1 MITIKISTFEDLDD
15 KIDINNEKFRD
26 IMYLYSKAL
35 KIMENKIDIIRYD
48 YEYLKEH
55 DSINHVM
62 SRIKSP
68 ESILK
73 KMQKDNLDITYKNMI
88 ANINDIAGIRIIC
101 PLKSNIYTVINYIK
115 EFNDIEIIKE
125 KDYIKHPKKSGYTS
139 YHMIAK
145 IPVYINEEI
154 SNVKLEIQIRS
165 LAMDFWASLEHK
177 IKYKP
182 NGELNENVSKE
193 LVKCAKTINRL
204 DDKMVRLFKNKGA

>member
-139 YHMIAK
+139 YHMIVK

>member
-1 MITIKISTFEDLDD
+1 MIIIKISTFEDLDD

-139 YHMIAK
+139 YHMIVK

>member
-1 MITIKISTFEDLDD
+1 MITIKISKFEDLDD

-139 YHMIAK
+139 YHMIVK

>member
-1 MITIKISTFEDLDD
+1 
-15 KIDINNEKFRD
+15 
-26 IMYLYSKAL
+26 
-35 KIMENKIDIIRYD
+35 
-48 YEYLKEH
+48 
-55 DSINHVM
+55 
-62 SRIKSP
+62 
-68 ESILK
+68 
-73 KMQKDNLDITYKNMI
+73 MQKDNLDITYKNMI

-139 YHMIAK
+139 YHMIVK

-204 DDKMVRLFKNKGA
+204 DDKMVRLFKNKGAWQI

>member
-139 YHMIAK
+139 YHMIVK

-177 IKYKP
+177 IKYKS

>member
-1 MITIKISTFEDLDD
+1 MITIKISTFEDLED

-139 YHMIAK
+139 YHMIVK

>member
-1 MITIKISTFEDLDD
+1 VITIKISTFEDLDD

-139 YHMIAK
+139 YHMIVK